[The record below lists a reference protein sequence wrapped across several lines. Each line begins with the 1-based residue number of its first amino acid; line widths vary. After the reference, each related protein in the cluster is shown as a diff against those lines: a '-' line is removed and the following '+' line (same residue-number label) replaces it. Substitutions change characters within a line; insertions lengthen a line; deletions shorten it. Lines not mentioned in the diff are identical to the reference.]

1 MPADARSRGHR
12 RGRVALTSLALGT
25 VLLLPGGLRLDTPP
39 PEHPELTVSEAA
51 RQDAALSA
59 TVLAEAAARVAPGQP
74 EPIAAALAEIAAESG
89 AQVEALGGVW
99 IAWPE
104 GAPEGVAT
112 PSPSPTAD
120 EGVTDPAGVLALLDV
135 SWTAAR
141 EAATSPDATDNEVI
155 THAALAVS
163 RAGQAAR
170 LADALGVPAPN
181 RAELGT
187 GPAAGLADEPVPEAL
202 PEVPDAD
209 LVVAYDSAR
218 YGLETAA
225 ARLPEPFAGLLSTRA
240 GQVRAALEEALARGA
255 EDRRALAYPSGDAA
269 AQPDALVMGRAAEE
283 SLLALVQSALPAADP
298 ERRGALVDAATTS
311 AALVARL
318 GGDLPP
324 LPGIEDPE
332 DGPDPSGATAP
343 GTAEPSPAATGA
355 APGTG

>member
-1 MPADARSRGHR
+1 MA
-12 RGRVALTSLALGT
+12 GT
-25 VLLLPGGLRLDTPP
+25 HFVKQGQ
-39 PEHPELTVSEAA
+39 A
-51 RQDAALSA
+51 
-59 TVLAEAAARVAPGQP
+59 VAPGQP